1 MATAR
6 FVGAGEARFAETGA
20 GEIRGAG
27 EASRLLMRSKISGGA
42 EGRGGVAEPQLCT
55 PTILT

>member
-20 GEIRGAG
+20 GEAL
-27 EASRLLMRSKISGGA
+27 RLLMRSKISGGA
-42 EGRGGVAEPQLCT
+42 EGRGGAAEPQLCT